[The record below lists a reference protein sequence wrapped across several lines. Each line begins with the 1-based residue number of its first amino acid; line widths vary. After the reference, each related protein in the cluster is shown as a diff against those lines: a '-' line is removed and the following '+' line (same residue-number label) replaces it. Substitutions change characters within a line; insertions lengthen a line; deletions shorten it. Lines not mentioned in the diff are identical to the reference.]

1 MYACLLVF
9 TKVIIL
15 FTYLCNLLTGGT
27 LKTAVAPKNINME
40 DKENYDPRT
49 ASLTTKKL
57 PSEKVVVP
65 DDSDSSNDGF
75 DVSEGEFQLDD
86 DPVSD
91 DDSQG
96 TVNSEK

>member
-1 MYACLLVF
+1 M
-9 TKVIIL
+9 
-15 FTYLCNLLTGGT
+15 
-27 LKTAVAPKNINME
+27 APKNINME

-57 PSEKVVVP
+57 QSEKVVVP

-96 TVNSEK
+96 TVKMIKDFQDFKFD